1 MRSISRDLVVKSVKS
16 SANTY
21 APELGEK
28 YWVSSAGD
36 TNEYICMNV
45 QQLINAG
52 YFKNDDFEDSSDDSD
67 EIVKSTNILV
77 TRNKSSQVI
86 TAVDFKD
93 DGYCSGTLGYDLPGS
108 ETATDTAKPMC
119 SWSNVGN
126 VAEGATKT
134 ATLTCTDAGSG
145 IATTTLS
152 ASNFTVSGVSI
163 TSVSSGT
170 AVTNG
175 YRFNVTY
182 KGTTV
187 GTGKYVELKANVVSD
202 KSSNKNDVLRSGY
215 FSVTGNVDNTKPT
228 ITYEDLKKNSSG
240 ESAVYNLGT
249 YWTRNDR
256 KFKITFNDNEGLAS
270 YKITYQKKSATYD
283 FESGQINNS
292 NKTFSKEFTFDEYVY
307 YITVTDK
314 AGNVSD
320 TKTIYAS
327 DYIDND
333 VPDYSKNDVDWVCN
347 SNNRYVSFDI
357 DSYDTKS
364 GISSYKY
371 KVASSYRVVDSGWQS
386 WTSGNLL
393 DCGDNY
399 LQIKIID
406 KVGNV
411 RIVNVDDYYCSCS
424 DYYDDDDD
432 DDDYYDDGPSV
443 SYCSYEVCVRDNV
456 QAYVD
461 GSSIGFGR
469 SCTSG
474 TVRCGDSVSVTDAVP
489 TCGWNAIKY
498 SVNGSTINSQCGVR
512 SFDVTISRDNTD
524 ILLERNSGHSCRTS
538 DFPDN
543 KSC

>member
-1 MRSISRDLVVKSVKS
+1 MLR
-16 SANTY
+16 
-21 APELGEK
+21 
-28 YWVSSAGD
+28 
-36 TNEYICMNV
+36 
-45 QQLINAG
+45 
-52 YFKNDDFEDSSDDSD
+52 
-67 EIVKSTNILV
+67 
-77 TRNKSSQVI
+77 
-86 TAVDFKD
+86 
-93 DGYCSGTLGYDLPGS
+93 SGTFS
-108 ETATDTAKPMC
+108 VTDTTKPVC
-119 SWSNVGN
+119 TWSNVGN

-175 YRFNVTY
+175 YKFNVTY

-202 KSSNKNDVLRSGY
+202 NSSNKNAVLRSST

-256 KFKITFNDNEGLAS
+256 KYKITFNDNEGLAS
-270 YKITYQKKSATYD
+270 YKITYQKRSATYD

-347 SNNRYVSFDI
+347 SNNRYVSFNI
-357 DSYDTKS
+357 DLYDTKS

-399 LQIKIID
+399 LQIKVVD

-411 RIVNVDDYYCSCS
+411 RIVNIDDYYCSCS
-424 DYYDDDDD
+424 DYYDDDDYD
-432 DDDYYDDGPSV
+432 DDDYDYDDPPYIPPSNTCTRISANSYSPSGSYYCPNGGSLSGSSCIGSNREGRQDCSATFQCSCYNGNCWWTYNVSTLSCSFTNVDSNGHCTGNYSDYGTTNNNPSQKAYGPNG
-443 SYCSYEVCVRDNV
+443 EVCNASTAGTSKNFSYYYRNTCVFNTYSAS
-456 QAYVD
+456 QI
-461 GSSIGFGR
+461 SSG
-469 SCTSG
+469 
-474 TVRCGDSVSVTDAVP
+474 
-489 TCGWNAIKY
+489 
-498 SVNGSTINSQCGVR
+498 
-512 SFDVTISRDNTD
+512 
-524 ILLERNSGHSCRTS
+524 SCRSGEYSSGGMCYYCDSGYTL
-538 DFPDN
+538 N
-543 KSC
+543 RNTLKCEANC